1 MRKGTSGI
9 KTALLFLILAIL
21 LVWGLYRLTETNI
34 FEIDKEYVAEL
45 AGKASITDFK
55 KSCKIY
61 GLDYLEANQDE
72 TKGKPIY
79 YKGKI
84 IDIKTSAFGDSQ
96 VLLNVVGDKYKLE
109 EDTLVIVKVTD
120 EKYLRANKGDKVEV
134 FGKFN
139 SVTDNKG
146 TKTINVDGVRVTL
159 TE

>member
-1 MRKGTSGI
+1 MM
-9 KTALLFLILAIL
+9 LAIM
-21 LVWGLYRLTETNI
+21 LVWGLYKLTDTHI
-34 FEIDKEYVAEL
+34 FEVSREYVVEL

-84 IDIKTSAFGDSQ
+84 ADIKTSAFGDSQ
-96 VLLNVVGDKYKLE
+96 VLLSVVGDKYKLE
-109 EDTLVIVKVTD
+109 EGTLIIVKVTD

-139 SVTDNKG
+139 SVTNNKG
-146 TKTINVDGVRVTL
+146 SKTINVDGVRVTL
-159 TE
+159 AE